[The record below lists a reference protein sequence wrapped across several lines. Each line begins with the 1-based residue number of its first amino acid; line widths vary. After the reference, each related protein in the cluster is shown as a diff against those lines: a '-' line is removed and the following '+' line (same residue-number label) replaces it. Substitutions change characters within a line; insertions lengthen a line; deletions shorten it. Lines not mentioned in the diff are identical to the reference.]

1 MPSRIG
7 INLTVMSYDGAE
19 RKTMFEFDI
28 TQTNAAVR
36 ELLEVTENPRHRF
49 LLQAYDRH
57 RNLEMAGR
65 YKEIFAPEMT
75 VEHPVYHFN
84 LLDEKLVLDGR
95 EEVEAVYRQ
104 WTETDQCIFYV
115 EDEQLAVG
123 DRMIVSRSLMYQQTP
138 GAVLVASGVEA
149 DESATYLARS
159 REVMIWPYDE
169 RGRLVGEDVW
179 EYDESEREFIE
190 LDPADVL
197 ASQRSGELLEPLI
210 EPLPSFDEVVA
221 GVA

>member
-1 MPSRIG
+1 
-7 INLTVMSYDGAE
+7 
-19 RKTMFEFDI
+19 MFEFDI
-28 TQTNAAVR
+28 TQTNVAVR
-36 ELLEVTENPRHRF
+36 ELLEETENPLHRY
-49 LLQAYDRH
+49 LLRAYDRH

-84 LLDEKLVLDGR
+84 LLDQKLVLNGR
-95 EEVEAVYRQ
+95 QEVEAVYQ
-104 WTETDQCIFYV
+104 EWTETNQCIFYV

-138 GAVLVASGVEA
+138 GAVLVASGAEA
-149 DESATYLARS
+149 DENATYLAKS

-169 RGRLVGEDVW
+169 RGRLIGEDVW
-179 EYDESEREFIE
+179 EYDESAREFIE

-197 ASQRSGELLEPLI
+197 TSEQSGELLEPLI
-210 EPLPSFDEVVA
+210 QPLPAFDESPA
-221 GVA
+221 PA

>member
-1 MPSRIG
+1 M
-7 INLTVMSYDGAE
+7 
-19 RKTMFEFDI
+19 
-28 TQTNAAVR
+28 
-36 ELLEVTENPRHRF
+36 
-49 LLQAYDRH
+49 
-57 RNLEMAGR
+57 
-65 YKEIFAPEMT
+65 
-75 VEHPVYHFN
+75 
-84 LLDEKLVLDGR
+84 
-95 EEVEAVYRQ
+95 
-104 WTETDQCIFYV
+104 

-123 DRMIVSRSLMYQQTP
+123 DRMVVSRSLMYQQTP

-169 RGRLVGEDVW
+169 RGRLIGEDVW

-197 ASQRSGELLEPLI
+197 TSQRSGELLEPLI
-210 EPLPSFDEVVA
+210 KPLPSFDEVVA

>member
-1 MPSRIG
+1 
-7 INLTVMSYDGAE
+7 
-19 RKTMFEFDI
+19 MFEFDI
-28 TQTNAAVR
+28 TQTNVAVR
-36 ELLEVTENPRHRF
+36 ELLEETENPLHRY

-84 LLDEKLVLDGR
+84 LLDQKLVLNGR
-95 EEVEAVYRQ
+95 QEVEAVYQ
-104 WTETDQCIFYV
+104 EWTETNQCIFYV

-138 GAVLVASGVEA
+138 GAVLVASGAEA
-149 DESATYLARS
+149 DENATYLAKS

-169 RGRLVGEDVW
+169 RGRLIGEDVW
-179 EYDESEREFIE
+179 EYDESAREFIE
-190 LDPADVL
+190 LAPEDVL
-197 ASQRSGELLEPLI
+197 TSEQSGELLEPLI
-210 EPLPSFDEVVA
+210 KPLPAFDESPA
-221 GVA
+221 PA